1 MLSIFSCDCAL
12 EKWLFRSSDFKSD
25 CFLMLNSMSS
35 YILDINAL
43 SVTSFENIFS
53 FGRLAFSFVDSLPHC
68 VNTVCFAFV
77 AFAWGDRS
85 KKILLRRK
93 SKSVLPLFFPG
104 NFKVSGLIFRSLI
117 HFAFIFVYGV
127 RSVLTLSFHM

>member
-1 MLSIFSCDCAL
+1 MTVAICITSL
-12 EKWLFRSSDFKSD
+12 EKCLFRSSDFKSD

-77 AFAWGDRS
+77 AFA
-85 KKILLRRK
+85 
-93 SKSVLPLFFPG
+93 
-104 NFKVSGLIFRSLI
+104 
-117 HFAFIFVYGV
+117 
-127 RSVLTLSFHM
+127 